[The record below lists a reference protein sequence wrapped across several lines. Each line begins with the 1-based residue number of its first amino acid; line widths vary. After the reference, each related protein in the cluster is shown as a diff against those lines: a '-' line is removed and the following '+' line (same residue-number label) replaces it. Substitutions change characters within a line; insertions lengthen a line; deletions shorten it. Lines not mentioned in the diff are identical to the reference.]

1 MPPVP
6 YRTYVRDHPGSSKEE
21 IENEPDWS
29 TARHHIGYRDRHDRV
44 PGLVHSG
51 DDSDSEDSQESF
63 LKEAQEE
70 SNELKHELQ
79 THQLINFREAKEKQ
93 EDYYLEKPQAHPN
106 GWRYRLNESE
116 DFIKNQ
122 QPWPANLKRQKQ
134 KEEKEKEEKEKKEQQ
149 EKQEQEHEWKDGDL
163 NRRRHNDAYASS
175 GGQDQPDDSDQKEN
189 KSDEKNKRDSQQ
201 VSRRDGQA
209 DIKGDKKPES
219 EYEKLREK
227 YSVQEIAL
235 LRSLQQEKTIVESI
249 KQNDGKMRSPWA
261 DLKPTDVIDDADRA
275 SPDNWIP
282 RNSNMIRLTGKH
294 PLNCEYPL
302 ADLFETG
309 LITPN
314 RLHYVRN
321 HGPVP
326 HLLWE
331 THKLDIENGQC
342 TFTMD
347 DIASKFGSIN
357 IAVALACD
365 GNRRKEL
372 NMVKR
377 SKGFNWGA
385 GAISNAFWKGALLA
399 DVLRAAGVDYPTNGS
414 GKRRWVNFAGAD
426 QPSEGT
432 YETCIPY
439 EYAMDPVN
447 DVLLA
452 YEMNDVK
459 LPPDHGYPL
468 RIIIPGYVGGRQVK
482 WLSKIWISEKEN
494 DSHYH
499 IWDNRVLPSFVTEK
513 DGDFA
518 ETLFRHPD
526 TACNEQNLNSVI
538 AKPAH
543 GERIELSDVKKGHT
557 YRIAGYAYDGGGHEV
572 QRVEVSLD
580 NGETWLYCIRQFPEA
595 PIRHGH
601 KYWTWIHW
609 YIDVELGHLLRAP
622 SITVRCFNV
631 FKNTQPEVGS
641 WNVMGMMNNGW
652 YKVKPEIAQGD
663 NNALEVLFRHPV
675 EPGTSTG
682 GWVQPSAD
690 EKIASAKQSSSTPQ
704 KQFTREEIEKHDKE
718 DDCWI
723 VVDGNVYDATSVLD
737 WHPGGKAT
745 ITNHAGKLSQET
757 SESFESIHDGYAY
770 KKLADLAEC
779 ILGTVTDKAKAHMK
793 KEAEDA
799 AKAKAEASNKKTDFV
814 LSMQQW
820 YPVTLLKK
828 KKLSEDTRCY
838 TFSLGDKT
846 KKLGLGT
853 CQHLQ
858 IGFHMAD
865 KMLVRSYTPTQ
876 PIIGADTENG
886 TFDLVIKTYFPT
898 DQQPGG
904 ALSNILDCMEEGE
917 EVEIRGP
924 TGDIKYIGDGKFE
937 LFDQEERFENI
948 TLILGGSGITPGYQL
963 IARVLATASDKT
975 KIKVIDA
982 NKDEK
987 SILLRE
993 DLDKFAQEHEDKFE
1007 ICHILSHPSD
1017 DWKGEKGHVDEDKIK
1032 QFGYAPEKESG
1043 KKNAV
1048 FLCGPPAMI
1057 QKAAMPA
1064 LRNWG
1069 YEEGKDMF
1077 GF

>member
-1 MPPVP
+1 MPPIP
-6 YRTYVRDHPGSSKEE
+6 YRTYVKSHPGSTKEE

-29 TARHHIGYRDRHDRV
+29 TAKHHIGYRNRHDRV

-51 DDSDSEDSQESF
+51 DDSDSEDSQDSF
-63 LKEAQEE
+63 LKEAAEE
-70 SNELKHELQ
+70 SAELQ
-79 THQLINFREAKEKQ
+79 QEIKSHQLINFREAKQKQ

-116 DFIKNQ
+116 DFIKNK

-134 KEEKEKEEKEKKEQQ
+134 KEEKEAEEKEKKEQ
-149 EKQEQEHEWKDGDL
+149 EKRKEQEHEWKYSQSY
-163 NRRRHNDAYASS
+163 RQRHNDAYASS
-175 GGQDQPDDSDQKEN
+175 GGQDQPEKDAKQEGDKSSDCKTQDDSQEEDTDEQKESEH
-189 KSDEKNKRDSQQ
+189 K
-201 VSRRDGQA
+201 
-209 DIKGDKKPES
+209 S

-235 LRSLQQEKTIVESI
+235 LRSLQEEKRIVESI
-249 KQNDGKMRSPWA
+249 RQSDGKMRSPWA
-261 DLKPTDVIDDADRA
+261 DYKPSDVIDDADRA

-282 RNSNMIRLTGKH
+282 RNANMIRLTGKH

-302 ADLFETG
+302 ADLFDTG

-331 THKLDIENGQC
+331 THKLEIENGKC

-347 DIASKFGSIN
+347 DVANKFDSVN

-385 GAISNAFWKGALLA
+385 GAISNAFWKGALLS
-399 DVLRAAGVDYPTNGS
+399 DVLKAAGVDYPTNGS

-426 QPSEGT
+426 EPSEGT

-468 RIIIPGYVGGRQVK
+468 RCIIPGYVGGRQVK

-513 DGDFA
+513 DGEFA

-538 AKPAH
+538 AKPGH

-580 NGETWLYCIRQFPEA
+580 NGATWLYCIRQFPEA
-595 PIRHGH
+595 PVRHGH

-609 YIDVELGHLLRAP
+609 YIDVELAHLLRSP
-622 SITVRCFNV
+622 SIIVRCFNV
-631 FKNTQPEVGS
+631 FKNTQPEIGS

-652 YKVKPEIAQGD
+652 YKVKPEIAEGKD
-663 NNALEVLFRHPV
+663 GALEVLFRHPV
-675 EPGTSTG
+675 EPGTATG
-682 GWVQPSAD
+682 GWVEPSTD
-690 EKIASAKQSSSTPQ
+690 EKIASAKQSSDTPQ
-704 KQFTREEIEKHDKE
+704 KQFTREEIEKHNSE

-723 VVDGNVYDATSVLD
+723 VVDGNVYDATSVLE

-770 KKLADLAEC
+770 KKLAEC
-779 ILGTVTDKAKAHMK
+779 ILGTVTEKAKAHMK
-793 KEAEDA
+793 KEAEEA
-799 AKAKAEASNKKTDFV
+799 AKAKAKASNEKSDFV

-820 YPVTLLKK
+820 YPVTLLKRK
-828 KKLSEDTRCY
+828 EISEDTRSY
-838 TFSLGDKT
+838 TFGLGDKS

-858 IGFHMAD
+858 IGFHMQD
-865 KMLVRSYTPTQ
+865 KMLVRSYTPTA
-876 PIIGADTENG
+876 PIIGADTEDG
-886 TFDLVIKTYFPT
+886 TFELVVKTYFPT
-898 DQQPGG
+898 NDQPGG
-904 ALSNILDCMEEGE
+904 ALSNILDCMEPGE

-924 TGDIKYIGDGKFE
+924 TGDIKYLGNGKFE
-937 LFDQEERFENI
+937 IFDEEQEFDNI

-963 IARVLATASDKT
+963 IARILATDEDKT

-987 SILLRE
+987 SILLHE
-993 DLDKFAQEHEDKFE
+993 DLDKFAKQHKDRFE
-1007 ICHILSHPSD
+1007 IQHILSHPSEE
-1017 DWKGEKGHVDEDKIK
+1017 WKGESGHVDEEKIK
-1032 QFGYAPEKESG
+1032 KFGHAPEKESG
-1043 KKNAV
+1043 KKNVV

-1064 LRNWG
+1064 LRDWG

>member
-1 MPPVP
+1 MPPIP
-6 YRTYVRDHPGSSKEE
+6 YRTYVRGHPGSSQKE
-21 IENEPDWS
+21 IDNEPDWS
-29 TARHHIGYRDRHDRV
+29 SAKHHIGYRDRFDRV
-44 PGLVHSG
+44 PGLVQSG
-51 DDSDSEDSQESF
+51 DDSDSEDSQDSF
-63 LKEAQEE
+63 LKEAAEE
-70 SNELKHELQ
+70 SDELQ
-79 THQLINFREAKEKQ
+79 KDLKQHKLVNFREAKEKQ
-93 EDYYLEKPQAHPN
+93 EDYYLEEPEDHPN

-122 QPWPANLKRQKQ
+122 EPCPANLKRHKQ
-134 KEEKEKEEKEKKEQQ
+134 KEEKEKEEKEKKEQE
-149 EKQEQEHEWKDGDL
+149 EKQEQEHEWKDGNL
-163 NRRRHNDAYASS
+163 NRQRHNDAYASS
-175 GGQDQPDDSDQKEN
+175 GGQDDSKATNQDGDKQDGKNDQKDL
-189 KSDEKNKRDSQQ
+189 K
-201 VSRRDGQA
+201 DGSQA
-209 DIKGDKKPES
+209 DQADSEEQKDSKPKS
-219 EYEKLREK
+219 GYEKLREK

-235 LRSLQQEKTIVESI
+235 LRSLQAEKKIVENL
-249 KQNDGKMRSPWA
+249 KQSDGKMKSPWA
-261 DLKPTDVIDDADRA
+261 HLKPSDVIDDADRA

-282 RNSNMIRLTGKH
+282 RDSNMIRLTGKH
-294 PLNCEYPL
+294 PLNAEYPL
-302 ADLFETG
+302 SDLFETG

-314 RLHYVRN
+314 RLHCVRN

-331 THKLDIENGQC
+331 THELDIENGKC
-342 TFTMD
+342 KFSMD
-347 DIASKFGSIN
+347 DLKNRFESVN

-365 GNRRKEL
+365 EIK
-372 NMVKR
+372 
-377 SKGFNWGA
+377 SFNWGA
-385 GAISNAFWKGALLA
+385 GAISNAFWKGAFLS
-399 DVLRAAGVDYPTNGS
+399 DVLKAAGIDYPTNGS
-414 GKRRWVNFAGAD
+414 GVRRWVNFAGSD
-426 QPSEGT
+426 EPSEGT

-468 RIIIPGYVGGRQVK
+468 RVIIPGYVGGRQVK
-482 WLSKIWISEKEN
+482 WLKKIWISEKEN

-499 IWDNRVLPSFVTEK
+499 IWDNRVLPAFVTEK
-513 DGDFA
+513 DGEFS

-538 AKPAH
+538 ANPGH
-543 GERIELSDVKKGHT
+543 GERIGVSDVKKGHT

-595 PIRHGH
+595 PIRHGQ

-609 YIDVELGHLLRAP
+609 YIDIEQAHLLRAP
-622 SITVRCFNV
+622 SIIVRCFNV
-631 FKNTQPEVGS
+631 FKNTQPEFGS

-652 YKVKPEIAQGD
+652 YKVKPEITESKDG
-663 NNALEVLFRHPV
+663 NVEVLFCHPV
-675 EPGTSTG
+675 EPGTGTG
-682 GWVQPSAD
+682 GWVEPSAD
-690 EKIASAKQSSSTPQ
+690 EKIASAKHSSNTPQ

-745 ITNHAGKLSQET
+745 IMNHGGKLSQET

-770 KKLADLAEC
+770 KKLAEC

-793 KEAEDA
+793 KEAEAA
-799 AKAKAEASNKKTDFV
+799 AKAKAEASNKKTNVV

-820 YPVTLLKK
+820 YPVTLQKK
-828 KKLSEDTRCY
+828 KNNSEDTRQY
-838 TFSLGDKT
+838 TFSLGDKS

-858 IGFHMAD
+858 MGFHMAD
-865 KMLVRSYTPTQ
+865 KMLVRSYTPTA
-876 PIIGADTENG
+876 PIVGADTEDG
-886 TFDLVIKTYFPT
+886 TFDLVVKTYFPT
-898 DQQPGG
+898 DDQPGG
-904 ALSNILDCMEEGE
+904 ALSNILDCMKEGE

-924 TGDIKYIGDGKFE
+924 TGDIKYLGDGKFE
-937 LFDQEERFENI
+937 IFDEEQQFENI

-963 IARVLATASDKT
+963 IARIMATDSDKT
-975 KIKVIDA
+975 KIKVVDA
-982 NKDEK
+982 NKDE
-987 SILLRE
+987 SAILLRE
-993 DLDKFAQEHEDKFE
+993 DLNKFAKDHKDSFE
-1007 ICHILSHPSD
+1007 IQHILSHPSD
-1017 DWKGEKGHVDEDKIK
+1017 DWKGEKGHVDADKIK
-1032 QFGYAPEKESG
+1032 KYSYGPEKESG
-1043 KKNAV
+1043 KKSVV
-1048 FLCGPPAMI
+1048 FVCGPPAMI

-1064 LRNWG
+1064 LRDWG